1 MRTTRELRQQEHI
14 PIPVI
19 PDSRYKPIE
28 RKERVMPAIHIPAK
42 LQKAL
47 PFADQ
52 LKTMD
57 IVEKKKEKKQ
67 KKVLRPDE
75 IPEKLIV
82 DHRERK
88 KWVRR

>member
-14 PIPVI
+14 PVPVN
-19 PDSRYKPIE
+19 PDSLYKPIE
-28 RKERVMPAIHIPAK
+28 RQERVMPAIHIPAK

-52 LKTMD
+52 LKTMEM
-57 IVEKKKEKKQ
+57 VEKKREKREKK
-67 KKVLRPDE
+67 KGPRPDE
-75 IPEKLIV
+75 SPEKLVV

-88 KWVRR
+88 K

>member
-1 MRTTRELRQQEHI
+1 M
-14 PIPVI
+14 
-19 PDSRYKPIE
+19 
-28 RKERVMPAIHIPAK
+28 
-42 LQKAL
+42 
-47 PFADQ
+47 
-52 LKTMD
+52 KTMD

>member
-14 PIPVI
+14 PVPVN
-19 PDSRYKPIE
+19 PDSLYKPIE
-28 RKERVMPAIHIPAK
+28 RQERVMPAIHIPAK

-52 LKTMD
+52 LKTMEM
-57 IVEKKKEKKQ
+57 VEKKREKREKK
-67 KKVLRPDE
+67 KGPHPDV
-75 IPEKLIV
+75 IPEKLVV

-88 KWVRR
+88 K

>member
-14 PIPVI
+14 PVPVN
-19 PDSRYKPIE
+19 PDSLYKPIE
-28 RKERVMPAIHIPAK
+28 RHERVMPAIHIPAK

-52 LKTMD
+52 LKTMEM
-57 IVEKKKEKKQ
+57 VEKKREKREKK
-67 KKVLRPDE
+67 KRPRPDE
-75 IPEKLIV
+75 IPEKLVV

-88 KWVRR
+88 K